1 MTIIGILCPF
11 CGVRFYADDDDWT
24 NCPVCGAPR
33 AEIEQGAIQ

>member
-1 MTIIGILCPF
+1 MTIIGILCPY
-11 CGVRFYADDDDWT
+11 CSVRFYADADWT